1 MYVSQGVQVPCVNL
15 AADVDLDDIHPW
27 ASDYETAQKMV
38 SEEKAPSLFYFVE
51 NSKQLEKDSPKLLT
65 LWEQRLNFWVF
76 YPKAPHL
83 QTDLSRDVTWKIM
96 KQKGMQGTRQVAIDD
111 RWSCMYFKN
120 TGKSDYVEIVPG

>member
-51 NSKQLEKDSPKLLT
+51 NSRQLEKESPKLLT